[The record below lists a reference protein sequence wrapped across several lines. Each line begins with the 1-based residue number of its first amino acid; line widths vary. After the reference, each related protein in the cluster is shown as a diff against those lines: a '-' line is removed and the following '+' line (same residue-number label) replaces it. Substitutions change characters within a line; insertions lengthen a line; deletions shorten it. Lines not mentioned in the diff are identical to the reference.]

1 MRMGGSDRDPIKGGY
16 KGIFLILLATLCIV
30 LMNACAKMSSAVYS
44 PVEMIFF
51 ILGGVILSAPYA
63 MTHRRLPEGRLL
75 AWIIGIGVFTVIQQS
90 AKTAAYRHAEA
101 SFLAPHTYTS
111 MLWATLVGWLLWQE
125 MVTVPVMLG
134 TGMVVSSDLFILRR
148 AGTSDPGSVSHA
160 PKSPC

>member
-1 MRMGGSDRDPIKGGY
+1 
-16 KGIFLILLATLCIV
+16 
-30 LMNACAKMSSAVYS
+30 
-44 PVEMIFF
+44 
-51 ILGGVILSAPYA
+51 VILSAPYA